1 MVTQQDKVNNS
12 AQISMFMVN
21 VSQALMMSQQE
32 ESIIDIKARFH
43 GLWYVREILKILQE
57 NGKDI
62 KI

>member
-21 VSQALMMSQQE
+21 VSQALMMSQQG